1 MAYKIGDFSFDTQEE
16 AMEAQKEAQ
25 AIAYIMK
32 QIDMDQ
38 PQMALE
44 AYRQMIQQDLF
55 HTKLGIAF
63 LADMRRQLV
72 ELPQMQ
78 GQEIPQVPG
87 VKEPDSEAK
96 NRASAA
102 TSVQDQTPEENL
114 ASADDAAPQKDII
127 YYRRMAHVLLVACVT
142 MLAIIIGMFII
153 NQTSNHPTILNYE
166 EKIIDKYAQWE
177 EQLDQRE
184 QELNERERQLNQ

>member
-38 PQMALE
+38 PRMALE

-78 GQEIPQVPG
+78 GQP
-87 VKEPDSEAK
+87 S
-96 NRASAA
+96 R
-102 TSVQDQTPEENL
+102 
-114 ASADDAAPQKDII
+114 
-127 YYRRMAHVLLVACVT
+127 
-142 MLAIIIGMFII
+142 
-153 NQTSNHPTILNYE
+153 
-166 EKIIDKYAQWE
+166 
-177 EQLDQRE
+177 
-184 QELNERERQLNQ
+184 